1 MELKQETGILGKT
14 LRQRLTEKGMDGIA
28 IPAYLRNVTNMLASE
43 HLLSLR
49 ELNSRLH
56 LLGWDDVELD
66 DYTLELLRAIFDTS
80 VDSATP
86 KWHDIILDNEQ
97 LDAMDDMRD
106 SLLRLER
113 GLFRDL
119 YD

>member
-1 MELKQETGILGKT
+1 MESKQEMGILGKT
-14 LRQRLTEKGMDGIA
+14 LRKRLKAKGMEGAVIQ
-28 IPAYLRNVTNMLASE
+28 AYLRNIANILATE
-43 HLLSLR
+43 NLLSLR
-49 ELNSRLH
+49 ELNSRLR

-66 DYTLELLRAIFDTS
+66 DYTLDLLRAIFDTS